1 LWFKCRK
8 TGKTNK
14 KINPSFTDN
23 WLLAK
28 LGHFPQ
34 NSPALP
40 TASAI
45 ALSIA

>member
-1 LWFKCRK
+1 MQENRK
-8 TGKTNK
+8 NKQK

-34 NSPALP
+34 NSPTLP
-40 TASAI
+40 TAG
-45 ALSIA
+45 LCRQHRP